1 MVTALR
7 GLSPHCLLPLCAY
20 TKPYMEHIEVQD
32 NIAVVVEYINSV
44 KTRCTFDAAASAL
57 GITPQAFKK
66 ELGEAR
72 PEVSWFVSPTSGEP
86 MRYSDEE
93 KHPELYRTT
102 RIITSASV
110 LKRNLD
116 L

>member
-1 MVTALR
+1 M
-7 GLSPHCLLPLCAY
+7 
-20 TKPYMEHIEVQD
+20 QD
-32 NIAVVVEYINSV
+32 KTIIVVEYINEV
-44 KTRCTFDAAASAL
+44 KTRCTFNAAAEAL
-57 GITPQAFKK
+57 GITPQALKK
-66 ELGEAR
+66 QLGEPR

-86 MRYSDEE
+86 LRYTDND

-110 LKRNLD
+110 LRRNLE

>member
-1 MVTALR
+1 
-7 GLSPHCLLPLCAY
+7 
-20 TKPYMEHIEVQD
+20 VQNKVSVIVD
-32 NIAVVVEYINSV
+32 YINEV
-44 KTRCTFDAAASAL
+44 KTRCTFNAAAEAL
-57 GITPQAFKK
+57 GMTPQALKK

-72 PEVSWFVSPTSGEP
+72 PEISWFVSPTSGEP

-102 RIITSASV
+102 RIITSAKV

-116 L
+116 LS

>member
-1 MVTALR
+1 
-7 GLSPHCLLPLCAY
+7 
-20 TKPYMEHIEVQD
+20 VQEK
-32 NIAVVVEYINSV
+32 ITVVVDYLNEV
-44 KTRCTFDAAASAL
+44 KTRCTFNAASEAL
-57 GITPQAFKK
+57 GITPQALKK
-66 ELGEAR
+66 QLGDPR

-86 MRYSDEE
+86 MRYEDSD

>member
-1 MVTALR
+1 MQNKV
-7 GLSPHCLLPLCAY
+7 SV
-20 TKPYMEHIEVQD
+20 IVD
-32 NIAVVVEYINSV
+32 YINEV
-44 KTRCTFDAAASAL
+44 KTRCTFNAAAEAL

-72 PEVSWFVSPTSGEP
+72 PEISWFVSPTSGEP

-102 RIITSASV
+102 RIITSSKV

-116 L
+116 LS

>member
-1 MVTALR
+1 M
-7 GLSPHCLLPLCAY
+7 
-20 TKPYMEHIEVQD
+20 QD
-32 NIAVVVEYINSV
+32 KISVVVEYINKV
-44 KTRCTFDAAASAL
+44 KTRCTFNAAAEAL
-57 GITPQAFKK
+57 GITPQALKK
-66 ELGEAR
+66 QLGEAR

-86 MRYSDEE
+86 MRYTDSQ